1 MKDLGKTK
9 FCLGL
14 QIEHFP
20 NWVLLHQSTYIKKV
34 LKHFYMDKTY
44 SLSSPMVV
52 GSLDVKMTHFV
63 IVKKMKNYLVLK
75 YYILALLVH
84 LYILPIVHIQ
94 TLLFSVN
101 LLARYSFTP
110 TRRHWNGIKHILRYL
125 CGITSM
131 GLFYSRE
138 SKQQLLG
145 YVDAKYL

>member
-1 MKDLGKTK
+1 
-9 FCLGL
+9 
-14 QIEHFP
+14 
-20 NWVLLHQSTYIKKV
+20 
-34 LKHFYMDKTY
+34 MDKTY

-84 LYILPIVHIQ
+84 LYILPIVHVQ
-94 TLLFSVN
+94 TLFFFVN
-101 LLARYSFTP
+101 LLAKYNSAP

-131 GLFYSRE
+131 SLFYSRE
-138 SKQQLLG
+138 SMQQLLG
-145 YVDAKYL
+145 YADAKYLLDSYKEIIAIHEASHECV

>member
-1 MKDLGKTK
+1 
-9 FCLGL
+9 
-14 QIEHFP
+14 
-20 NWVLLHQSTYIKKV
+20 
-34 LKHFYMDKTY
+34 MDKTY

-101 LLARYSFTP
+101 LLVRYSFTP

-125 CGITSM
+125 WVYFTQGNQSNNCLDMQIKNIFQIYTKVSHKHAMCLIIVILLSYGDLSN
-131 GLFYSRE
+131 
-138 SKQQLLG
+138 KQW
-145 YVDAKYL
+145 